1 MLLSREDIRRPTR
14 KKSRQF
20 RSRIWWRKKPSEQRR
35 EDSKYSST
43 LRVHASR
50 ISRAYQTRDWQ
61 DSASQKHSF
70 WSRKL
75 TYLTRKFRQPQL
87 KSKIQKRLWV
97 VYQSGGWVWPSR
109 IWVFARAYK
118 TRGFSIWASR
128 IWKLNGFRFFFVAHM
143 KTQAELEISGRW
155 PSNGYSRQYNVK
167 LGARRRV

>member
-1 MLLSREDIRRPTR
+1 MEP
-14 KKSRQF
+14 
-20 RSRIWWRKKPSEQRR
+20 PVVRR

-61 DSASQKHSF
+61 DSASQKHSL

-75 TYLTRKFRQPQL
+75 TRLTRKFRQPQL

-109 IWVFARAYK
+109 IWVLLAHIKHEAFPYGLRAYENSMVF
-118 TRGFSIWASR
+118 G
-128 IWKLNGFRFFFVAHM
+128 FFFVAHM
-143 KTQAELEISGRW
+143 KTQAALEISGRW
-155 PSNGYSRQYNVK
+155 PSNGYSRQY
-167 LGARRRV
+167 

>member
-1 MLLSREDIRRPTR
+1 MQRNNCKLVILAETSYDLFKAQSPTSSTRALGTKEIEDF
-14 KKSRQF
+14 KGSG
-20 RSRIWWRKKPSEQRR
+20 PSEQRR

-75 TYLTRKFRQPQL
+75 TRLTRKFRQPQL

-118 TRGFSIWASR
+118 TRGFSIWPSR
-128 IWKLNGFRFFFVAHM
+128 I
-143 KTQAELEISGRW
+143 
-155 PSNGYSRQYNVK
+155 
-167 LGARRRV
+167 